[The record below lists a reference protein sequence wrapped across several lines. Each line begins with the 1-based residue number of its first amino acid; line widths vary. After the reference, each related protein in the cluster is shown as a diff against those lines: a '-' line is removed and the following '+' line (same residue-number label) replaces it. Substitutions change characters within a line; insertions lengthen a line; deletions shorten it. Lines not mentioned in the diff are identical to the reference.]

1 MFERAP
7 RCFCQPWAFL
17 HRECLQAGALSS
29 LNDLNTSCICNQ
41 FFVLVFCFVLFLMT
55 LVFLWREACL
65 EQPCPWKPGVSKGP
79 PEGWRLCVLPLL
91 PAPHSH
97 PTCPEGG
104 RELRPLGLLTSLFG
118 CGVSCVDSDCF
129 QANSKVSDSA
139 KFQVLGTVSPG
150 RLVPR
155 SIQMADP
162 WRIFTQPEAEMEV
175 YQ

>member
-1 MFERAP
+1 M
-7 RCFCQPWAFL
+7 
-17 HRECLQAGALSS
+17 
-29 LNDLNTSCICNQ
+29 
-41 FFVLVFCFVLFLMT
+41 
-55 LVFLWREACL
+55 
-65 EQPCPWKPGVSKGP
+65 
-79 PEGWRLCVLPLL
+79 
-91 PAPHSH
+91 
-97 PTCPEGG
+97 
-104 RELRPLGLLTSLFG
+104 
-118 CGVSCVDSDCF
+118 DSDCF